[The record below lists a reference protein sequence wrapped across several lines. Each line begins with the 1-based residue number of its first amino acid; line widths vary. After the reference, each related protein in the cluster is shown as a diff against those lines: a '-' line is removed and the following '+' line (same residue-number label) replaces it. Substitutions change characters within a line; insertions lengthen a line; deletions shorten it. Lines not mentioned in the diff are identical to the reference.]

1 MQFPAYWIP
10 RPPCSLDDACKRA
23 CDQWLAA
30 AIAHGLDTPLCYTLP
45 MPKWQL
51 LCYLADD
58 HQLALHSSGDG
69 TIRRFEPRQPND
81 VSTFGNLAAHHGRTN
96 AV

>member
-1 MQFPAYWIP
+1 
-10 RPPCSLDDACKRA
+10 
-23 CDQWLAA
+23 
-30 AIAHGLDTPLCYTLP
+30 